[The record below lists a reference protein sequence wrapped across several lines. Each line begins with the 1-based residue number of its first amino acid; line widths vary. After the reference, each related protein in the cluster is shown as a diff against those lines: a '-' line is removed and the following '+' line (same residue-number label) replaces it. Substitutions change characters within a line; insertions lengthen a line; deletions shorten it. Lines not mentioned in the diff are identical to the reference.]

1 MSLKHKLQPIV
12 CSVKQT
18 AAPVLDTRK
27 DKKEAF
33 YRELHCKHQEL
44 ERMHR
49 EDVREGLE
57 ASGEEKE
64 AVQGEAGETL

>member
-18 AAPVLDTRK
+18 AAPK

-33 YRELHCKHQEL
+33 YRELRCKHQEL

-49 EDVREGLE
+49 EDVREGLG
-57 ASGEEKE
+57 AGGEEKE